1 MATTK
6 IAYDG
11 DGEGLD
17 RCIMGQERDC
27 HPGQGGKILFLI
39 SAFVRANPDFGGENM
54 LVLIM
59 GAKNSSTGG
68 L

>member
-39 SAFVRANPDFGGENM
+39 SAFVRANPDFGENM